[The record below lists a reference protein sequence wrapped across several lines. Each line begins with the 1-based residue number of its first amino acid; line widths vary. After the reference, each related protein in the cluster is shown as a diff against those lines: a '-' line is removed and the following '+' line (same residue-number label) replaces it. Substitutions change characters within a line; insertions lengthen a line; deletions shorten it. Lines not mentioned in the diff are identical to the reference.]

1 MEKRILLLED
11 EEHLSDVIKMNLEME
26 GYEVVAVNDG
36 KKAIKAFVEQRFS
49 LAILDV
55 MVPELS
61 GFDVCEQIR
70 LDDAHIPII
79 FLTAKD
85 SSLDRVNGLKRGAD
99 DYLTKPFNLEEFILR
114 VKSLLKRGATLDVAD
129 QNEML
134 EFNFGS
140 NYVNFSTF
148 EAIGING
155 SVTLTKKEVKLLK
168 LLIERKGEVVSRN
181 LILQNVWGYDVFPT
195 TRTIDNFILN
205 FRKYFETNHKEPIYF
220 HSVRG
225 IGYKFT
231 EM

>member
-11 EEHLSDVIKMNLEME
+11 EEHLSEVIKMNLEME
-26 GYEVVAVNDG
+26 GYEVITASDG
-36 KKAIKAFVEQRFS
+36 KKAVKAFAEQRFS

-55 MVPELS
+55 MVPELN

-85 SSLDRVNGLKRGAD
+85 SSIDRINGLKRGAD

-114 VKSLLKRGATLDVAD
+114 VKSLLKRGAAVDIVNE
-129 QNEML
+129 NEMI
-134 EFNFGS
+134 EYRFGK
-140 NYVNFSTF
+140 NYVNFTTF
-148 EAIGING
+148 EAQCETGN
-155 SVTLTKKEVKLLK
+155 VTLTKKEVKLLK
-168 LLIERKGEVVSRN
+168 LLVERKGEVVSRN

-205 FRKYFETNHKEPIYF
+205 FRKYFEPNFKEPVYF

-225 IGYKFT
+225 VGYKFV
-231 EM
+231 EA